1 MEIRANIAETVRR
14 VMEERGK
21 TLPELSAELD
31 IPLSSMKN
39 YAKGAKNLRADTI
52 DMLAWKL
59 GLTPAEL
66 ISQLPS
72 GWAEAEVTVQAA
84 RAFGDLS
91 ENFEYKAA
99 KQEKNRNDSRCRYL
113 ENVIR
118 TATIISDK
126 SQEGTVGLYDKVTLY
141 VEDDE
146 EEMVIQI
153 VTTMRQDALK
163 GLVSKE
169 SPVGRAVLGR
179 RVGDRVTVQ
188 VNDNYGYDVI
198 IRAIE
203 PGEDN
208 GEAPLVSF

>member
-72 GWAEAEVTVQAA
+72 GWAVAETAVRAA
-84 RAFGDLS
+84 QAFGNLTLEKQSQGIELFLKLVDLFS
-91 ENFEYKAA
+91 RGTAA
-99 KQEKNRNDSRCRYL
+99 
-113 ENVIR
+113 
-118 TATIISDK
+118 
-126 SQEGTVGLYDKVTLY
+126 
-141 VEDDE
+141 
-146 EEMVIQI
+146 
-153 VTTMRQDALK
+153 
-163 GLVSKE
+163 
-169 SPVGRAVLGR
+169 
-179 RVGDRVTVQ
+179 
-188 VNDNYGYDVI
+188 
-198 IRAIE
+198 
-203 PGEDN
+203 N
-208 GEAPLVSF
+208 G

>member
-72 GWAEAEVTVQAA
+72 GWAEAETAVRAA
-84 RAFGDLS
+84 QAFGNLTLEKQSQGIALFLKLVDLFS
-91 ENFEYKAA
+91 QGTAA
-99 KQEKNRNDSRCRYL
+99 
-113 ENVIR
+113 
-118 TATIISDK
+118 
-126 SQEGTVGLYDKVTLY
+126 
-141 VEDDE
+141 
-146 EEMVIQI
+146 
-153 VTTMRQDALK
+153 
-163 GLVSKE
+163 
-169 SPVGRAVLGR
+169 
-179 RVGDRVTVQ
+179 
-188 VNDNYGYDVI
+188 
-198 IRAIE
+198 
-203 PGEDN
+203 N
-208 GEAPLVSF
+208 G

>member
-1 MEIRANIAETVRR
+1 M
-14 VMEERGK
+14 GK
-21 TLPELSAELD
+21 ELTKKDIQMMREELD
-31 IPLSSMKN
+31 YRRIQ
-39 YAKGAKNLRADTI
+39 LR
-52 DMLAWKL
+52 
-59 GLTPAEL
+59 P
-66 ISQLPS
+66 QLL
-72 GWAEAEVTVQAA
+72 EAVKEA